1 MAGRRREYSEGRT
14 ARWGGEEGLDLLR
27 HDEWS
32 AGSSAL
38 FLTALA
44 AVSQGLSFCY
54 RVALSRLVGA
64 EVMGLYQLLM
74 PVCSVLLSLTAVG
87 LTAAMSNLSSQ
98 YLALGNGKG
107 VAQTRRMCLTAL
119 GVGLL
124 PVSAAVVAF
133 YDPISVYLLGDARTQ
148 LGLLLLLPCI
158 LLTGVENLHKHF
170 FYGTGNIRPPAAVEL
185 CEQFIRTGAV
195 LGLLVVFLPQN
206 PERTVG
212 LIVTGMILCEL
223 FSAVTLLLLARRH
236 LNRAGGLT
244 GAPLEHRQ
252 LNRRIASIAVPIGL
266 TSLLGNLMGSA
277 TSVLIPQR
285 LVHAGAEV
293 SEAMSAFG
301 VLCGMTLPMLCLPTA
316 FIGALGLVLVPKLA
330 EGAALGQR
338 GLVQHRVD
346 RSMLATSVLI
356 LPAMAFLVVLGPTLG
371 AALFREPTVG
381 RSILPLSVGVLLSC
395 YQSVL
400 ASALN
405 GVGRDRYTVLAGDI
419 LSDEALQAR
428 LGEGYDLVVANIVAD
443 VILALAP
450 AVRRF
455 LKPGGAFLCSGIIDD
470 RAEEVAQGLR
480 ENGWEILETHQSE
493 GWFSYLCR

>member
-1 MAGRRREYSEGRT
+1 M
-14 ARWGGEEGLDLLR
+14 
-27 HDEWS
+27 
-32 AGSSAL
+32 
-38 FLTALA
+38 
-44 AVSQGLSFCY
+44 
-54 RVALSRLVGA
+54 
-64 EVMGLYQLLM
+64 
-74 PVCSVLLSLTAVG
+74 
-87 LTAAMSNLSSQ
+87 
-98 YLALGNGKG
+98 
-107 VAQTRRMCLTAL
+107 
-119 GVGLL
+119 
-124 PVSAAVVAF
+124 
-133 YDPISVYLLGDARTQ
+133 
-148 LGLLLLLPCI
+148 
-158 LLTGVENLHKHF
+158 
-170 FYGTGNIRPPAAVEL
+170 
-185 CEQFIRTGAV
+185 
-195 LGLLVVFLPQN
+195 
-206 PERTVG
+206 G

-405 GVGRDRYTVLAGDI
+405 GVGRPGPPPATPSSAAWCSSAVPSSSWACPAWDSGAMWRAFSPPPPWGYSSTGGPSAGPPACGPRFF
-419 LSDEALQAR
+419 S
-428 LGEGYDLVVANIVAD
+428 G
-443 VILALAP
+443 AP
-450 AVRRF
+450 
-455 LKPGGAFLCSGIIDD
+455 PPPSPPCSW
-470 RAEEVAQGLR
+470 
-480 ENGWEILETHQSE
+480 GW
-493 GWFSYLCR
+493 

>member
-1 MAGRRREYSEGRT
+1 MSLVEVLKIIVLGIVEGFT
-14 ARWGGEEGLDLLR
+14 EWLPISSTGHMILV
-27 HDEWS
+27 DEIIHLNQPD
-32 AGSSAL
+32 AFKDV
-38 FLTALA
+38 FLVVIQL
-44 AVSQGLSFCY
+44 
-54 RVALSRLVGA
+54 GA
-64 EVMGLYQLLM
+64 IL
-74 PVCSVLLSLTAVG
+74 
-87 LTAAMSNLSSQ
+87 
-98 YLALGNGKG
+98 
-107 VAQTRRMCLTAL
+107 
-119 GVGLL
+119 
-124 PVSAAVVAF
+124 AVVIMYF
-133 YDPISVYLLGDARTQ
+133 NRLNPFSRQKTSRQRDATWA
-148 LGLLLLLPCI
+148 LWIKIVVAC
-158 LLTGVENLHKHF
+158 V
-170 FYGTGNIRPPAAVEL
+170 PA
-185 CEQFIRTGAV
+185 AV

-405 GVGRDRYTVLAGDI
+405 GVGRPGAAARNSILCGVVQLGCTFFLMGLPGVGLRGYVAGFLASAALGVLLNWWAVRRATGLRAQIFQWCTAPALSALLMGLVINLLFQVLRRAG
-419 LSDEALQAR
+419 LEALPAALACLLFGGVLYLAALQAQGIHLRR
-428 LGEGYDLVVANIVAD
+428 LF
-443 VILALAP
+443 
-450 AVRRF
+450 R
-455 LKPGGAFLCSGIIDD
+455 LC
-470 RAEEVAQGLR
+470 
-480 ENGWEILETHQSE
+480 
-493 GWFSYLCR
+493 